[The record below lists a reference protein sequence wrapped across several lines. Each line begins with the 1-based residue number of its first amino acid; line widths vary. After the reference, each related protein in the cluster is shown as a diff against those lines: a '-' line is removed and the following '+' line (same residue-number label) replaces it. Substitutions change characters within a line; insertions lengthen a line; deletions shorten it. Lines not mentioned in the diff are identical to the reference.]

1 MTGGLAEGGLRGEV
15 GAEVGRI
22 LGHGGRYT
30 PDGGLGGRGGLRREY
45 LGEKEAGG
53 GQGEMWVLVGSKGL
67 MLLGSGGG
75 DKDMLGVWGGVRWV
89 LYGGWGVNHRRES
102 WGQGAL
108 LVRPVRLK
116 RLTVATITVV
126 DTYSLSKRVTQD
138 IFIVYEPLLLL
149 AVVYMIMA
157 GLIVLLFKWLESRVP
172 SRTA

>member
-1 MTGGLAEGGLRGEV
+1 M
-15 GAEVGRI
+15 
-22 LGHGGRYT
+22 
-30 PDGGLGGRGGLRREY
+30 
-45 LGEKEAGG
+45 
-53 GQGEMWVLVGSKGL
+53 
-67 MLLGSGGG
+67 
-75 DKDMLGVWGGVRWV
+75 
-89 LYGGWGVNHRRES
+89 YGGWGVNHRRES